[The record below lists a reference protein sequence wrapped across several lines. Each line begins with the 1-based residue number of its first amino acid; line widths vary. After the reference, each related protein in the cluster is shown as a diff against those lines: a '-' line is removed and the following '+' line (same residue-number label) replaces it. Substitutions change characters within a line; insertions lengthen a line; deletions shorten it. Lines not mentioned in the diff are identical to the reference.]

1 MCEHN
6 GITIRPDG
14 IHELSPH
21 HYVLMQKLKNVT
33 IEILHCKVCGKV
45 SIGWYR
51 QEDTEELE

>member
-21 HYVLMQKLKNVT
+21 KYVLEQRLRNVT

-51 QEDTEELE
+51 QEDTEEIE